1 MEWIIR
7 RLEGPEAVENPQPV
21 EEAQPAEE
29 SEPEEKQE
37 QEVPVQDAEK
47 KKKITNRKM
56 RGKYD
61 L

>member
-1 MEWIIR
+1 MICSNCSSLTKEWIIR

-37 QEVPVQDAEK
+37 QEVPVQDAEWF
-47 KKKITNRKM
+47 
-56 RGKYD
+56 
-61 L
+61 

>member
-1 MEWIIR
+1 MICSNCSSLPMEWIIR

-37 QEVPVQDAEK
+37 QEVPVQDAEWF
-47 KKKITNRKM
+47 
-56 RGKYD
+56 
-61 L
+61 

>member
-37 QEVPVQDAEK
+37 QEVPVQDAEWFW
-47 KKKITNRKM
+47 KITNRKM

>member
-1 MEWIIR
+1 MICSNCSSLPMEWIIR

-37 QEVPVQDAEK
+37 QEVPVQDA
-47 KKKITNRKM
+47 
-56 RGKYD
+56 
-61 L
+61 